1 MSSVLMVV
9 LSTGGQCLACCC
21 VQFGQVGVV
30 VAEMPMEGEASPGA
44 ESEARRAE
52 RGAEPQFTS
61 GAGAAEGLLVRSPPF
76 IGPESDH
83 WLCLSVT
90 HSLTNSLTD

>member
-1 MSSVLMVV
+1 MSSVLMMVV
-9 LSTGGQCLACCC
+9 LSTGYQYLPCCC

-44 ESEARRAE
+44 ESEARRAV

-61 GAGAAEGLLVRSPPF
+61 GAGAAEGLLRRSPLF
-76 IGPESDH
+76 QWQVLRLIAR
-83 WLCLSVT
+83 
-90 HSLTNSLTD
+90 LT

>member
-1 MSSVLMVV
+1 M
-9 LSTGGQCLACCC
+9 
-21 VQFGQVGVV
+21 
-30 VAEMPMEGEASPGA
+30 AEMPMEGEASPGA

-61 GAGAAEGLLVRSPPF
+61 GAGAAEGLLVRSPLF

-83 WLCLSVT
+83 CLPL
-90 HSLTNSLTD
+90 SLTH

>member
-1 MSSVLMVV
+1 MSSVLMMVV
-9 LSTGGQCLACCC
+9 LSTGYQCLPCCC

-61 GAGAAEGLLVRSPPF
+61 GAGAAEGLFVRSPLF
-76 IGPESDH
+76 
-83 WLCLSVT
+83 
-90 HSLTNSLTD
+90 

>member
-1 MSSVLMVV
+1 MLKV
-9 LSTGGQCLACCC
+9 LSLCHKLDVLGPDGRTFNGLLACCC

-61 GAGAAEGLLVRSPPF
+61 GAGAAEGLLVRSTPF
-76 IGPESDH
+76 
-83 WLCLSVT
+83 
-90 HSLTNSLTD
+90 